1 MTVFLI
7 SGCKFSKK
15 FKPFILTFKS
25 LSLWATSM
33 PCKESTPDLNAFRD
47 SNASGENVESN
58 AASPCCLPLPAPT
71 SPNPKNLPAPPKLAS
86 PRLLP
91 SAAPISPAIF
101 LPKSRAPPPI
111 VDAALSGE
119 ILPDEFN
126 CSSICLDFALPSA
139 NDAWEAQIPEIPEQ
153 FHQSLVNK
161 AIAIGYETT
170 PQGIQM
176 AQYFNG
182 KFEDDVKNGRKY
194 AYRARTGT
202 FKTIQGTDF

>member
-1 MTVFLI
+1 MASIKQWVWWTERDAIWVGYYDESQTEENQFISPDSTVAGKEITVFYY
-7 SGCKFSKK
+7 KK
-15 FKPFILTFKS
+15 S
-25 LSLWATSM
+25 
-33 PCKESTPDLNAFRD
+33 DH
-47 SNASGENVESN
+47 
-58 AASPCCLPLPAPT
+58 
-71 SPNPKNLPAPPKLAS
+71 
-86 PRLLP
+86 
-91 SAAPISPAIF
+91 
-101 LPKSRAPPPI
+101 
-111 VDAALSGE
+111 
-119 ILPDEFN
+119 
-126 CSSICLDFALPSA
+126 FALPSA